1 MAKRYLLFVDFI
13 CAVPFVEDDRRSL
26 AVEGEVLAGVDGQYV
41 ELEGFTRCGL
51 CSRPGYVVKNAEEH
65 GEDG

>member
-1 MAKRYLLFVDFI
+1 MDFI

-26 AVEGEVLAGVDGQYV
+26 AVEGEVLAGVDGKYI
-41 ELEGFTRCGL
+41 ELEGFTRRVLGG
-51 CSRPGYVVKNAEEH
+51 RPGYVVKNAEEH